1 MVEKNQ
7 DQELTRKSI
16 IFISEILKL
25 SSKLLPSSRFIKI
38 QSLSKL
44 FDLATRFDDEI
55 LRNAATE
62 ALSYIYYSNKSSN
75 HSSSNSKVSKNSI
88 IQIDDN
94 QFRNMLIETQVLT
107 TKDYT
112 KWEVKPIMELLQKI
126 LLNPRRLE
134 ESIKINFIK
143 SLLVFLSPNSR
154 LFSDIVRSEENEKK
168 YVDVGCTL
176 LTTLLNN
183 SYGVKYLEKKSFLRH
198 ISDCLNQ
205 LIPMNGISE
214 SEPLFSKDQINKT
227 LTFGYFKII
236 GILCKCKEGLRLLE
250 KFKILNTFYQLSELN
265 GREDIIKSIINN
277 LDYSMQRVRL
287 YSTNYLGILLKK
299 TEKNLTEWAVQ
310 LLITQLYDPM
320 IEVCQMAI
328 KILEELCD
336 RNIDNIE
343 LMIKYRPYLDHLGE
357 FGNNLLLK
365 FLSTPIGF
373 NYLYE
378 INYLERE
385 LIDWFNVIFTFIFIL
400 RLGSCCQMLRDK
412 GHFTEFS
419 NYIKNHG
426 MEDTNYPIIKKLKS
440 VLWAVG
446 NIGSSKNG
454 LTFLDEENIIKEI
467 VHIAENS
474 NVLSLRGTCYYVLGL
489 ISKTLKG
496 VEILKDL
503 GWERADVILQ
513 ENAMQKPIPS
523 FETEKILLKTVS
535 NLTNHILSNIE
546 STTSLSKIKSRNPEI
561 FTNFTTYYKVI
572 QMLSIYQYKLPAR
585 RYITELFHIDFN
597 SKSIWSMKKLP
608 CSTNIVMIAGR
619 TTVEEHLSPPA
630 TLLVTQIQILLV
642 DIPCEKQKN
651 YIDDI
656 KQREAAEELHLGKL
670 WMVMKKLVAN
680 LVETNI
686 MEYKPHLYKDLVNDI
701 QYFCEQRFGNLNC
714 LIING
719 RGSDIRILLG
729 LFFAFVIAWL
739 TLLCQRMLAPLQN
752 VFALTVLKTRGLTL
766 PIVSMLKQAFYM
778 KIKIVY

>member
-236 GILCKCKEGLRLLE
+236 GILCKCKE
-250 KFKILNTFYQLSELN
+250 
-265 GREDIIKSIINN
+265 
-277 LDYSMQRVRL
+277 DYW
-287 YSTNYLGILLKK
+287 
-299 TEKNLTEWAVQ
+299 KNL
-310 LLITQLYDPM
+310 
-320 IEVCQMAI
+320 
-328 KILEELCD
+328 
-336 RNIDNIE
+336 
-343 LMIKYRPYLDHLGE
+343 KY
-357 FGNNLLLK
+357 
-365 FLSTPIGF
+365 
-373 NYLYE
+373 
-378 INYLERE
+378 
-385 LIDWFNVIFTFIFIL
+385 
-400 RLGSCCQMLRDK
+400 
-412 GHFTEFS
+412 
-419 NYIKNHG
+419 
-426 MEDTNYPIIKKLKS
+426 
-440 VLWAVG
+440 
-446 NIGSSKNG
+446 
-454 LTFLDEENIIKEI
+454 
-467 VHIAENS
+467 
-474 NVLSLRGTCYYVLGL
+474 
-489 ISKTLKG
+489 
-496 VEILKDL
+496 
-503 GWERADVILQ
+503 
-513 ENAMQKPIPS
+513 
-523 FETEKILLKTVS
+523 
-535 NLTNHILSNIE
+535 
-546 STTSLSKIKSRNPEI
+546 
-561 FTNFTTYYKVI
+561 
-572 QMLSIYQYKLPAR
+572 
-585 RYITELFHIDFN
+585 
-597 SKSIWSMKKLP
+597 
-608 CSTNIVMIAGR
+608 
-619 TTVEEHLSPPA
+619 
-630 TLLVTQIQILLV
+630 
-642 DIPCEKQKN
+642 
-651 YIDDI
+651 
-656 KQREAAEELHLGKL
+656 
-670 WMVMKKLVAN
+670 
-680 LVETNI
+680 
-686 MEYKPHLYKDLVNDI
+686 
-701 QYFCEQRFGNLNC
+701 
-714 LIING
+714 
-719 RGSDIRILLG
+719 
-729 LFFAFVIAWL
+729 
-739 TLLCQRMLAPLQN
+739 
-752 VFALTVLKTRGLTL
+752 
-766 PIVSMLKQAFYM
+766 
-778 KIKIVY
+778 